1 LTVAPIAGIAVFRI
15 LTVQKE
21 MGEEM
26 EEEEVD
32 IVLPHADLVTL
43 IRIRLRADFERA
55 ATLIAT
61 LMTNH
66 AE

>member
-1 LTVAPIAGIAVFRI
+1 MAVAEAMVA
-15 LTVQKE
+15 
-21 MGEEM
+21 EEM
-26 EEEEVD
+26 EEEEMEEEEEVN

-55 ATLIAT
+55 ARLIAT
-61 LMTNH
+61 LMTNN

>member
-1 LTVAPIAGIAVFRI
+1 VISNPA
-15 LTVQKE
+15 E
-21 MGEEM
+21 EEM
-26 EEEEVD
+26 VVVVVVGN

-55 ATLIAT
+55 ARLIAT
-61 LMTNH
+61 LMTNN